1 MSSHIQI
8 EGDAY
13 TWTLDEPLNAGQLL
27 AEWPAA
33 LKVTAPCQGTM
44 VLSSR
49 VAALTLPP
57 STVANSPIHP
67 LAGVIP
73 HDDDIPTSWLYLPS
87 AIVQPGGPSV
97 YRLPQ
102 SVAADDVVSEISAA
116 MSSGNWI
123 TVPYGLESD
132 GQLAIN
138 GAALAFAVV
147 VPPQSQQPS

>member
-1 MSSHIQI
+1 MSSYIQI
-8 EGDAY
+8 DGDAY
-13 TWTLDEPLNAGQLL
+13 TWTLDEPLEAGQLL
-27 AEWPAA
+27 AEGPAA

-49 VAALTLPP
+49 APALTLPP
-57 STVANSPIHP
+57 PTVTNSPIHP

-73 HDDDIPTSWLYLPS
+73 SDDGIFTSWLYLPS
-87 AIVQPGGPSV
+87 AIVQPGGPNL

-102 SVAADDVVSEISAA
+102 NIAAGDVVNQISDA
-116 MSSGNWI
+116 MSSGKWI

-132 GQLAIN
+132 GQVAIN
-138 GAALAFAVV
+138 GAVLAFAVV